1 MTKSKKKAATVVKAA
16 KPRGRATAVIRPA
29 AMAAKKAEAKRGTAQ
44 KAPTSKLAALKSLLT
59 GGKAKAAVAAGAKK
73 APVAAKAA
81 PAKGGKAAAKAP
93 VKGAAKSGKELGAK
107 GAPAKGG
114 KAAAPAPAKTAGK
127 AAAPAPAPV
136 PAKGAKSAAK
146 GAVAP
151 AAVPAA
157 APATAKKG
165 RAQAP
170 VFSLRQAVREATS
183 EAVCREVAC
192 EGLATTLGYCR
203 LHYIKNWKKI
213 KRKEVILKEGKLN
226 QYIEE
231 LVAKYPDKYLEAIR
245 QDLTNDKDFAKV
257 IYDLDLDESV
267 DEFDAEGENVEGI
280 IDTIK
285 RDFEDDGEAF

>member
-1 MTKSKKKAATVVKAA
+1 
-16 KPRGRATAVIRPA
+16 
-29 AMAAKKAEAKRGTAQ
+29 MAAKKTDAKRGTAK
-44 KAPTSKLAALKSLLT
+44 KAPASKLAALKSLLT
-59 GGKAKAAVAAGAKK
+59 GGKGKTSVAAGAKK
-73 APVAAKAA
+73 VTVSAKVA
-81 PAKGGKAAAKAP
+81 PAKGGKTAAKAP
-93 VKGAAKSGKELGAK
+93 AKAAVKSAKEASVKP
-107 GAPAKGG
+107 APVKGG
-114 KAAAPAPAKTAGK
+114 KAAAPAPAKAAGK
-127 AAAPAPAPV
+127 AAAPVV
-136 PAKGAKSAAK
+136 PAKGAKGAAK

-151 AAVPAA
+151 AATT
-157 APATAKKG
+157 APTTGKKG

-170 VFSLRQAVREATS
+170 VFSLRQTVREATS

-285 RDFEDDGEAF
+285 RDFEDEGEAF